1 MKLGLSLPMFT
12 EDVER
17 PMRAGSLAAEA
28 GYDAVFAPDH
38 LFPPGR
44 PDGPALEPFGIL
56 SAIAV
61 RHPELGI
68 GTLVTRAS
76 IRPAG
81 LLAKLGAAL
90 DHVSGGR
97 AILGVGAGDS
107 ASKAEHE
114 AFGLPFRPASERV
127 AVLDETVGALRDL
140 FEGRAWEGGRH
151 VPPIPGPLVPP
162 GRPAL
167 WIGGRSDPVVAA
179 AARRADAWNGWAM
192 SAEGFRAATA
202 TLRRSADGRDVTPT
216 WGGIALVARDD
227 AELERLLADRAE
239 RGLTMDLWHGTVAAF
254 AAFVDELA
262 DAGCG
267 WTIVV
272 PAGGEDRIGIVAEA
286 LRG

>member
-1 MKLGLSLPMFT
+1 MFT

-17 PMRAGSLAAEA
+17 PLRAAARAAEA
-28 GYDAVFAPDH
+28 GYDGVFAPDH

-44 PDGPALEPFGIL
+44 PEGPSLEPFGIL
-56 SAIAV
+56 SAIAL
-61 RHPELGI
+61 RHPGLRI

-90 DHVSGGR
+90 DHVSGDR

-107 ASKAEHE
+107 ASKAEHD
-114 AFGLPFRPASERV
+114 AFGLPFRPAAERV
-127 AVLDETVGALRDL
+127 AVLDETVGALRTL
-140 FEGRAWEGGRH
+140 FEGRAWSGGDH
-151 VPPIPGPLVPP
+151 VSAVAGPLVPP
-162 GRPAL
+162 GHPEL
-167 WIGGRSDPVVAA
+167 WIGGRSDPIVAA

-192 SAEGFRAATA
+192 SAEGFRAAAA
-202 TLRRSADGRDVTPT
+202 TLRRLAEGRDVMPT
-216 WGGIALVARDD
+216 WGGIVLVARDD

-239 RGLTMDLWHGTVAAF
+239 RGLTIDLWHGTAAAF
-254 AAFVDELA
+254 ASFVDELT

-272 PAGGEDRIGIVAEA
+272 PVGGDDRIGVVAEA
-286 LRG
+286 LRR